1 MARAFHTDG
10 TEPVK
15 TRTVDQ
21 GGVAVELPY
30 CNICGVE
37 MDEIRLG
44 VLLFWKPGFKYVR
57 KYPTKYGAFLCE
69 KCRAEMG
76 FEAEQYIAVPCGK
89 DESIVA
95 AMRRFLA
102 EIDGPTP
109 VMGDLV
115 RDPEPA

>member
-15 TRTVDQ
+15 MRTVTRN
-21 GGVAVELPY
+21 GVDLKLPY
-30 CNICGVE
+30 CNICDVE

-44 VLLFWKPGFKYVR
+44 VLLFWRPGWKRTR

-76 FEAEQYIAVPCGK
+76 FEAEQYVMVPCGK
-89 DESIVA
+89 DEDMVLA
-95 AMRRFLA
+95 LRKRLA
-102 EIDGPTP
+102 ELEE
-109 VMGDLV
+109 VVVVLGDLAT
-115 RDPEPA
+115 DPAA